1 MTVEGKLEGR
11 KKNLFSFFLFFH
23 ATPEVMLKR
32 KTKWPALISLF
43 SSMLLYIA
51 CEKKSQQ
58 INKKTRTE
66 HNQGST
72 ARWTFTIFFKK
83 LQQQQQQQQLT
94 HTIFFF
100 DKVTGTIVV
109 MPEWTHSRKA
119 QQKERNNYE
128 EVTRMFF
135 SLSLFSSILS
145 VIFSADGRATWVC
158 RKS

>member
-1 MTVEGKLEGR
+1 MI
-11 KKNLFSFFLFFH
+11 KNEKIFFLSFFH

-83 LQQQQQQQQLT
+83 LQQQQQQLT

-109 MPEWTHSRKA
+109 MPEWTHSRTA
-119 QQKERNNYE
+119 QHRKKEII
-128 EVTRMFF
+128 TRKWRECFF
-135 SLSLFSSILS
+135 FLFPFPFLFYPVRDFLGWWSCNVS
-145 VIFSADGRATWVC
+145 V
-158 RKS
+158 